1 MWRSIS
7 HLRQFCYIN
16 EDSWTYLFISSG
28 KLNFQFSTC
37 WVLHQILHFF
47 FKVYDLSV
55 QLCVTFFF
63 FFGGSTYFC
72 YLDLIII
79 RVLFVLV
86 FQLLLSNSFY
96 FFFYFFFTT
105 GGKDAH
111 HDLSQTP
118 QKWELCA
125 QGTMF
130 MIMKKILLK

>member
-7 HLRQFCYIN
+7 HLRQFCYIYEN
-16 EDSWTYLFISSG
+16 SWMYHFILSG
-28 KLNFQFSTC
+28 KLDFQFSAC
-37 WVLHQILHFF
+37 RVLHRIFHFF

-96 FFFYFFFTT
+96 FYFYFFFTT

-111 HDLSQTP
+111 HDLSQIP

-125 QGTMF
+125 QGTTF